1 MRFHH
6 IGYLI
11 KDMEKAI
18 KEFERLGFEKEG
30 TVKYDCLRK
39 VNLCFLNMRG
49 GVKVELVSPAEKDS
63 VVYDLIKRYRNMPY
77 HLCYVCKDLDGNL
90 KKLCREGY
98 VQIDEPCA
106 APLLEN
112 KRVVL
117 LMSPDIGM
125 LELLEG

>member
-39 VNLCFLNMRG
+39 VNLCFL
-49 GVKVELVSPAEKDS
+49 KDS

-112 KRVVL
+112 KRVVF